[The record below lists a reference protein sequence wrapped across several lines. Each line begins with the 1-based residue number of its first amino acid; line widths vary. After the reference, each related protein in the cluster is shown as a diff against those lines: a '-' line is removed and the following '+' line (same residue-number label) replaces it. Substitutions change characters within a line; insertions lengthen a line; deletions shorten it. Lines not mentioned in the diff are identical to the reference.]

1 MIINNQPLA
10 ITGMHRSGTS
20 LLSQYLYKC
29 GLPIGR
35 ELLDGG
41 IVSGT
46 SRGGHH
52 EDKEF
57 VEFHEKILRANR
69 SSIFIT
75 KEKKLPLKI
84 TPRLRRNAENLID
97 ARENWAQW
105 GWKNPRTTLFL
116 DFWAATNENIRFIF
130 IFREPLQVVNSLIR
144 RGKDEV
150 VLRRP
155 VVALQ
160 AWRIYNKQILS
171 FLKRNKERSI
181 LFDVED
187 FIEDPTALISA
198 LVNRFHIEVSTV
210 ELNSFFSKESF
221 NRSLLPKS
229 AELIET
235 ENVLLSECQDIYKKL
250 REEARLIIS

>member
-20 LLSQYLYKC
+20 LLSQYLYEC
-29 GLPIGR
+29 GLSIGK

-41 IVSGT
+41 IVSGN

-52 EDKEF
+52 EDREF

-75 KEKKLPLKI
+75 QEKKLPLKI
-84 TPRLRRNAENLID
+84 TPRLRRSAEDLID
-97 ARENWAQW
+97 ARKNWSQW
-105 GWKNPRTTLFL
+105 GWKDPRTTLFL
-116 DFWAATNENIRFIF
+116 DFWAAANKNIKFIF

-144 RGKDEV
+144 RGKDDI
-150 VLRRP
+150 VLRKP

-160 AWRIYNKQILS
+160 AWRVYNKQILS

-187 FIEDPTALISA
+187 FIENPTALIPA
-198 LVNRFHIEVSTV
+198 LVNRFHIKVSTV
-210 ELNSFFSKESF
+210 ELDSFFSKESF
-221 NRSLLPKS
+221 NRSLSPES
-229 AELIET
+229 AELAKA
-235 ENVLLSECQDIYKKL
+235 ENILLLECQDIYKKL
-250 REEARLIIS
+250 KDEAKLIVS